1 MIRRLS
7 GIWEVAR
14 EGASGFFRKHGM
26 VYSASVAFNL
36 LLSSIPMLFLVFAAS
51 SLFIRKSELPYEQ
64 LTSLLKNTFPYGTQ
78 VLVPTLKG
86 LIASG
91 ATFGI
96 LGSFLLLLSSFS
108 ATEAVYTSLSVML
121 EVKER
126 KRFWSRAGFHV
137 ALVLS
142 LTILTFTAILVPP
155 MWKGFTVLTRGMM
168 PVGLDAAFHLLLI
181 AIADAVLA
189 GILFLG
195 GTLSYRYLSPVRVR
209 WKNALT
215 GGVLFL
221 VLLYAIKWG
230 FTFYVKK
237 FSKLNVIY
245 GSLFGIVCF
254 IIVAYLFAA
263 AYLFG
268 ASIIGVLEREEEKP
282 FSPEVETGVAPDE
295 TSGGD

>member
-1 MIRRLS
+1 MIRRVS
-7 GIWEVAR
+7 GGWSVAR
-14 EGASGFFRKHGM
+14 NGASGFFRKHGM

-36 LLSSIPMLFLVFAAS
+36 LLSSVPMLFLVFAAT
-51 SLFIRKSELPYEQ
+51 SLVIGKKELPYAQ
-64 LTSLLKNTFPYGTQ
+64 LTDLLKNTFPYGAP

-86 LIASG
+86 LFASR

-96 LGSFLLLLSSFS
+96 LGFLLLLLSSFS
-108 ATEAVYTSLSVML
+108 ATEAVHTSLSVML

-126 KRFWSRAGFHV
+126 KRFWGRAVFHV

-142 LTILTFTAILVPP
+142 LTVLTFTAILVPP
-155 MWKGFTVLTRGMM
+155 LWKGLTMLTSGMV
-168 PVGLDAAFHLLLI
+168 PVGLDAAFHLLL
-181 AIADAVLA
+181 AAVANAVLA
-189 GILFLG
+189 GIVFLG
-195 GTLSYRYLSPVRVR
+195 GALSYRYLSPVRVR

-215 GGVLFL
+215 GGLLFL
-221 VLLYAIKWG
+221 LLLQAIKWG

-268 ASIIGVLEREEEKP
+268 ASIIGVLEREEERP
-282 FSPEVETGVAPDE
+282 FSPEEETGAAPDE